1 MVNHCYNRTLIDMN
15 DIKVN
20 LTEIYLN
27 HPGAFE
33 EWLVSDGNDDLIKR
47 ITEIKLRQKKSNGNL
62 DEREEESGSAQK
74 EEDLV
79 DDGRTRRKKKIERTD
94 AVSPEVIEDWTLST
108 PKKLKSQNGTCS
120 KGRKE
125 IQSVDEGDFFMELI
139 RDVATELDID
149 VLCHKIL
156 INVCLLTYA
165 DRGSLFLARGPPD
178 KRYLVAKLFDVTI
191 DTDFDEAIQKVKQED
206 LKIPF
211 GVGIVG
217 YVAQSKEIINIS
229 DAYND
234 PRFNSEIDMRTGY
247 KTNLILSMPIC
258 NYEGDV
264 IGVAQIINKT
274 NGSQEFTQRD
284 VEVFQRYL
292 TFGGI
297 GIQNAQLF
305 ELSVQEYKRNQ
316 VLCTYRELK
325 IGFIMGTVN

>member
-108 PKKLKSQNGTCS
+108 PKKIKSQNGTCS

-284 VEVFQRYL
+284 VEVS
-292 TFGGI
+292 
-297 GIQNAQLF
+297 A
-305 ELSVQEYKRNQ
+305 NQ
-316 VLCTYRELK
+316 
-325 IGFIMGTVN
+325 